1 MIKTGLKPTKELTN
15 FILKSSIFTCLFYE
29 NKSWFHRRFQ
39 RSPDIFPW
47 TSVLHSYKHTEENF
61 LFSIHTSLCWL
72 LQYKKGH
79 VLHFNY
85 LREMA
90 PSRETEF
97 ESKSATM
104 PCGVVFI
111 GRAVLINSW
120 SETKV
125 VLAISSAKSDNF
137 KIKINV

>member
-1 MIKTGLKPTKELTN
+1 
-15 FILKSSIFTCLFYE
+15 
-29 NKSWFHRRFQ
+29 
-39 RSPDIFPW
+39 
-47 TSVLHSYKHTEENF
+47 
-61 LFSIHTSLCWL
+61 
-72 LQYKKGH
+72 
-79 VLHFNY
+79 
-85 LREMA
+85 MA

-104 PCGVVFI
+104 PSCGVVFI